1 MSSKTGIPVFELIQI
16 RKGSPANGGGTW
28 VHENIALHLAQWC
41 SPAFAVQVTEWI
53 KELIVTGRVEIQNH
67 PAAADTEIAEVRR
80 ELREIREMVR
90 ASQAALPA
98 WNPRTETVDIVERCK
113 QLNLDLDG
121 KARGRVRHRI
131 LPRLLMCDDQPI
143 LKGRVWH
150 FYGSNLA
157 ELTRDLIAEDAAVAA
172 RQKASPQ
179 RSIMDLVKNRT
190 GQPASN

>member
-1 MSSKTGIPVFELIQI
+1 
-16 RKGSPANGGGTW
+16 
-28 VHENIALHLAQWC
+28 
-41 SPAFAVQVTEWI
+41 VQVLCVVNEKST
-53 KELIVTGRVEIQNH
+53 LGRY
-67 PAAADTEIAEVRR
+67 
-80 ELREIREMVR
+80 
-90 ASQAALPA
+90 AL
-98 WNPRTETVDIVERCK
+98 N
-113 QLNLDLDG
+113 
-121 KARGRVRHRI
+121 RI